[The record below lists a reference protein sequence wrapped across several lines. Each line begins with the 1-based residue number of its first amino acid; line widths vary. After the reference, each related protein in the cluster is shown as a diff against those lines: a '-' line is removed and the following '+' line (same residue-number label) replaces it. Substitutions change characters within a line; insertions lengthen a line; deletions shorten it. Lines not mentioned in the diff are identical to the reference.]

1 MKILGFAGS
10 LRTGSYNKKALR
22 VALQGAK
29 EAEAEIEELD
39 LRELKIPLYD
49 GDVED
54 KSGLPESVK
63 VLKKKI
69 EEADALLIASPEYNN
84 SISGV
89 LKNTIDWASRKGE
102 EGINVFKDKPAALLT
117 ASPGSY
123 GGLRAAVTVRLV
135 ARSGGLILMNQEG
148 QVAGAS
154 DVFEGEKIVNERVET
169 QLKELGKGL
178 VDWTLLLKKPQKLP
192 SN

>member
-117 ASPGSY
+117 ASPGRY
-123 GGLRAAVTVRLV
+123 GGLRAAVTFRLV
-135 ARSGGLILMNQEG
+135 ARSVGLVLMNQEV
-148 QVAGAS
+148 QVAGAA